1 MSNNYLLLKVS
12 VLEHVSSNE
21 ACRIAEDI
29 LTVICNPPGQAVL
42 PSPTPTVTASP
53 TPLPSFASSLTIPG
67 LASNNGSISGSGI
80 TFSSSGG
87 SIFSFDPQADS
98 ATMST
103 LSIRS
108 GTINSSTEIARIIFL
123 DGYLNKGFKLRINSR
138 DYYGSFI
145 NGTLYFQ

>member
-29 LTVICNPPGQAVL
+29 LTVICNPAGQAVP

-53 TPLPSFASSLTIPG
+53 TPLPSFSSSLTIPG
-67 LASNNGSISGSGI
+67 ASSNNSSISGNGI
-80 TFSSSGG
+80 TFSSSGT
-87 SIFSFDPQADS
+87 SILSFDTQPDS

-103 LSIRS
+103 LSIRT
-108 GTINSSTEIARIIFL
+108 GIIGNSVEIARIIFL
-123 DGYLNKGFKLRINSR
+123 DGYLNKGFKLRYNSK
-138 DYYGSFI
+138 DYYGLFT